1 MECFADAYNP
11 TGREAMSIKSTLLKY
26 LAEPVEDL
34 AEGIIEAA
42 VEELDEQYTAYASG
56 KIDKALAE
64 IAERLPG
71 DAGAVLLGASI
82 LVKPILLDLLA
93 DGGNELVEYV
103 WRKTQEINPRDKTSP
118 APQIGGE

>member
-1 MECFADAYNP
+1 
-11 TGREAMSIKSTLLKY
+11 MSVMSTLLKY
-26 LAEPVEDL
+26 VAEPVEDL

-42 VEELDEQYTAYASG
+42 VEELDEQYADWASG

-71 DAGAVLLGASI
+71 DAGEVLLGASI
-82 LVKPILLDLLA
+82 LVKPLLLDLLT

-103 WRKTQEINPRDKTSP
+103 WRKAQEINPKDKTSP